1 MKSVGTAYIETVYSD
16 KKDLNTAFLSKV
28 YSDRNLLAG
37 KVRSLLGKFFN
48 EQNVCGKKILIKPN
62 WVKQSEKPS
71 DDYCLCTNEN
81 LILEALAYL
90 LSMSPRGIVV
100 ADAPIQG
107 CDWSNVLSSRF
118 REEVEAL
125 SSEYGVPVEVK
136 DFRRT
141 KFNPGKNELHKDE
154 QSIENY
160 VIFDLGNRSF
170 LEPITSSEKRFR
182 VTCYNPDRLAV
193 SHSKGVHKYCI
204 AKDVFDS
211 DIILT
216 MPKMKTHQKA
226 GITNAMKILV
236 GVNGDKDFLPHHRIG
251 AKGYGGDCYP
261 GKSVLRSASE
271 WILDNANRHIG
282 TPLYKP
288 LCHVSSLLW
297 KLSRPNPEQNLGAA
311 WYGNDTVW
319 RMVMDINMIA
329 MYGKTDGTVS
339 SELQRQIY
347 NLCDGIMGGQGN
359 GPLHPEPLP
368 LGVLA
373 CSDNAYYMDLV
384 TGRLFSLNIDKI
396 PNLKA
401 AKGLLS
407 LDGCKLYING
417 RQASAGDLDA
427 LSVPVKMA
435 PGWVNYDS

>member
-1 MKSVGTAYIETVYSD
+1 MKSVGTAYIETVYSG
-16 KKDLNTAFLSKV
+16 KNDLNTAFLSNV
-28 YSDRNLLAG
+28 YSDRKLLSG
-37 KVRSLLGKFFN
+37 KVWSLLGKYFN
-48 EQNVCGKKILIKPN
+48 QKNVYGKKILIKPN
-62 WVKQSEKPS
+62 WVKQSEAQY

-90 LSMSPRGIVV
+90 LGMAPREIVL

-107 CDWSNVLSSRF
+107 CDWSKVLSSRF

-141 KFNPGKNELHKDE
+141 KFNPSKNELHKDE

-182 VTCYNPDRLAV
+182 VTCYNPDGLAV

-261 GKSVLRSASE
+261 GKNVLRSASE
-271 WILDNANRHIG
+271 WILDHANRHIG
-282 TPLYKP
+282 TPFYKP
-288 LCHVSSLLW
+288 LCHASSLLW
-297 KLSRPNPEQNLGAA
+297 RLSRPNPEQNLGAA

-329 MYGKTDGTVS
+329 MYGKTDGTVAGGP
-339 SELQRQIY
+339 QRLVY
-347 NLCDGIMGGQGN
+347 SLCDGIIGGQGN

-373 CSDNAYYMDLV
+373 CSDNAYWMDLIA
-384 TGRLFSLNIDKI
+384 GCLFSLNIDKI

-401 AKGLLS
+401 AKELLD
-407 LDGCKLYING
+407 LDGCKLWING
-417 RQASAGDLDA
+417 TTASVADAKA

-435 PGWVNYDS
+435 PGWVNYDA